1 MNFLLLGIDSLIA
14 CIAIGP
20 LVEKRRRVQ
29 LAALFGLA
37 DGLVFLIGAGLG
49 WGLFSE
55 ATSEVVETGLLV
67 GMALWLLLVAA
78 GTRRLAASWT
88 VWALPFALTVDN
100 LAFGVAGEHGGT
112 LLGQFAQQTISS
124 ALLAFAGIL
133 VGVALPRAVP
143 AMRRGAATQVAGGV
157 LLLGAGALTLIG

>member
-1 MNFLLLGIDSLIA
+1 MSFLLLGIDSLIA

-20 LVEKRRRVQ
+20 LVDKHRRVQ

-49 WGLFSE
+49 WGLFSQ

-67 GMALWLLLVAA
+67 GLSLWLLLVTASV
-78 GTRRLAASWT
+78 RRLATWT
-88 VWALPFALTVDN
+88 VWAVPFALTVDN

-112 LLGQFAQQTISS
+112 LLGQLAQQTVSS
-124 ALLAFAGIL
+124 ALLAYVGIL
-133 VGVALPRAVP
+133 IGVALPRYVP
-143 AMRRGAATQVAGGV
+143 AMRRGSVTQVAGGV